1 MNLSKSMMNSFPGQL
16 NDAIRDVYAPAG
28 IKVTHPAQ
36 PEAESAEYAAC
47 RVGLGGYAVAF
58 RVAKTTPTKIGQFV
72 TIWKRPTPDGEIAP
86 LDTTDDVQFVV
97 ISVADAV
104 NRGQFIFNQEIL
116 LAKGIMSRN
125 GKGGK
130 RAVRVYPP
138 WSTPTAKD
146 AIRAQEWQTQHFL
159 PLAADGAAKSS
170 ELVRKLFQ
178 V

>member
-1 MNLSKSMMNSFPGQL
+1 MNSSKSMKNSFQGQL

-36 PEAESAEYAAC
+36 PEAESAEYGAC
-47 RVGLGGYAVAF
+47 RVGLDGYAVAF

-104 NRGQFIFNQEIL
+104 HRGQFIFNQKIL

-130 RAVRVYPP
+130 RAIRVYPP
-138 WSTPTAKD
+138 WSTPTAKG
-146 AIRAQEWQTQHFL
+146 AIRAQQWQTQHFL

-178 V
+178 A